1 MQRPLSRAPP
11 SHAPIG
17 RFATKSTRTSST
29 SVSHGRWRT
38 RGWLLVYVVLGLYV
52 AAMLCSFWTPP
63 WSGAPL
69 VLNLREMKE
78 AEAPAQP
85 LHLFHQNVPL
95 AGSVNMAP
103 IAENVNEL
111 EGGTGTSNELVQEQD
126 ESFGKVLTKRET
138 EKDVGAPL
146 NSLEEALDSR
156 GMTDLSTSATPSAL
170 APTAPFVSSNSV
182 GIQVY
187 EKFNAWSIPPR
198 QNDAILLSYKKEETD
213 NEAWKVEDVVGN
225 EATETSKISL
235 PIDESRLPVQRSQE
249 FTDALNLVY
258 SLELSA
264 ASSGTGSKKAALVT
278 GLRDGASDRDLWKIG
293 NYEHQISRL
302 EGINQEANEES
313 ERLKELISATDEL
326 ILEERYSLEDVRAAS
341 TVDLRFHESRRIRN
355 NLKCIGWRQTGQCSS
370 FGKREPSS
378 DSGCKQLVHAGVSGY
393 CEVMDEE
400 TGESFRV
407 MQLNCSSLLDR
418 VVFSCADATDFANF
432 GLKAQNVYENA
443 LAQNTSDPS
452 KLLGNSGTGD
462 GIVIVVYPKLVA
474 SVFALVSVLRS
485 YNCTLPI
492 ELWILQ
498 SEVTRTP
505 STGAALKVLQQ
516 QFLDVS
522 VETIIDPTIFK
533 FCTKIYAIQH
543 SKFEN
548 VLFLDADSVPVRD
561 PTFLFRS
568 QEYRKHG
575 AIFWP
580 DFWHPDNTMFGI
592 HRESLLWELVD
603 LPFVDMFEQ
612 ESGQM
617 LINRKRA
624 APALEVL
631 MFFAS
636 HLPNY
641 FNRLLLAHGDKD
653 LFRLAWMKAHAS
665 FFMMPFPPALAGPTW
680 GTNSK
685 LFCGMTM
692 VQFDV
697 DGDVLFLHR
706 NAKELG
712 STVDHHDSP
721 FWTHLQMFKWERP
734 LAEDDDED
742 TVTTSKRTAVQRLR
756 SYEDLKQMY
765 RIAIVGTDKPF
776 RGLDACYGTTHNL
789 KENFKLTKFE
799 DLPFA
804 NLEQEITSY
813 AHEAQLLMEQA

>member
-1 MQRPLSRAPP
+1 MQRPSSRAPP

-29 SVSHGRWRT
+29 SASHGRWRT
-38 RGWLLVYVVLGLYV
+38 RGWLLFYVVLGLYA
-52 AAMLCSFWTPP
+52 AAMLCSFLTSP
-63 WSGAPL
+63 WSEAPL

-78 AEAPAQP
+78 NEAPAQP
-85 LHLFHQNVPL
+85 LHLFHQNGPM
-95 AGSVNMAP
+95 AGSVSVAP
-103 IAENVNEL
+103 IAENVDEL
-111 EGGTGTSNELVQEQD
+111 EGGTGSNELVPEQN
-126 ESFGKVLTKRET
+126 ERSGKVLTTRET
-138 EKDVGAPL
+138 EKDVGASS
-146 NSLEEALDSR
+146 NSLEEALGSR
-156 GMTDLSTSATPSAL
+156 GMTDLSASAAPSVL
-170 APTAPFVSSNSV
+170 APTAPFVSLNSV
-182 GIQVY
+182 GVQVY
-187 EKFNAWSIPPR
+187 GTLNAWSIPPR
-198 QNDAILLSYKKEETD
+198 QNDESMLLNKNEEAD
-213 NEAWKVEDVVGN
+213 KEAWKVEDFVGN
-225 EATETSKISL
+225 EATETPKMSL
-235 PIDESRLPVQRSQE
+235 PIDESRPSVRRSQE

-264 ASSGTGSKKAALVT
+264 AGPGTGAKNAALVT
-278 GLRDGASDRDLWKIG
+278 GLRDGVSDRDLWKIED
-293 NYEHQISRL
+293 YEHQISRL
-302 EGINQEANEES
+302 EGIKREANEES
-313 ERLKELISATDEL
+313 ERLKELVSATDEL
-326 ILEERYSLEDVRAAS
+326 ILEERYSLEDVRAAN
-341 TVDLRFHESRRIRN
+341 TVDLRFHEPRRIRN
-355 NLKCIGWRQTGQCSS
+355 NLKCIGWRQTGQCSPY
-370 FGKREPSS
+370 GKREPSS
-378 DSGCKQLVHAGVSGY
+378 DSECKRLVHAGVSGY
-393 CEVMDEE
+393 CEVMDED

-432 GLKAQNVYENA
+432 GLMAQNVYENA
-443 LAQNTSDPS
+443 LAQNTSDPP

-474 SVFALVSVLRS
+474 SVFASVSVLRS

-492 ELWILQ
+492 ELWISQ

-505 STGAALKVLQQ
+505 SMGAALKVLQQ

-522 VETIIDPTIFK
+522 VETIVDPTIMK
-533 FCTKIYAIQH
+533 FSTKIYAMQH

-580 DFWHPDNTMFGI
+580 DFWHPDNTVFGI

-612 ESGQM
+612 ESGQI

-624 APALEVL
+624 ALALEVL

-665 FFMMPFPPALAGPTW
+665 FYMMPFPPASAGPVW
-680 GTNSK
+680 GTNSEI
-685 LFCGMTM
+685 FCGMTM

-706 NAKELG
+706 NAKKLG
-712 STVDHHDSP
+712 STADHHDSP
-721 FWTHLQMFKWERP
+721 FWTHLQTFKWERP
-734 LAEDDDED
+734 LAVDDDED
-742 TVTTSKRTAVQRLR
+742 TVTTSNRTAVQRLR
-756 SYEDLKQMY
+756 SHEDMKQMY
-765 RIAIVGTDKPF
+765 RIAIVGTDNHF
-776 RGLDACYGTTHNL
+776 EGLEACYGATVDT
-789 KENFKLTKFE
+789 KENFELTKFE

-804 NLEQEITSY
+804 NLEQELINY
-813 AHEAQLLMEQA
+813 AHGAQLLMGQT